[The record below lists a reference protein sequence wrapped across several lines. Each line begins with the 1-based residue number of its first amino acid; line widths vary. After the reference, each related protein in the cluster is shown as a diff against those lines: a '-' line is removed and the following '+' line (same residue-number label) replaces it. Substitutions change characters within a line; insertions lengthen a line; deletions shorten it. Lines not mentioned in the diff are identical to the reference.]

1 MVINYTLMLILQFR
15 QMKIEFHI
23 IKPKDIKK
31 LAILNEPTIQEFKA
45 TLSKMGGI
53 NVILFAIF

>member
-1 MVINYTLMLILQFR
+1 
-15 QMKIEFHI
+15 MKIEFHI